1 MMNRTDYSLNQ
12 WLAWMEKNHPTE
24 IDLGLARVGQ
34 VFARM
39 QLDLSASKIV
49 SVAGTNGKGS
59 TTALLESIYL
69 AAGYTTLAYTSPHML
84 FYNERVRLDGVNA
97 ENEQLTRAFRAIDQ
111 AMGDV
116 ERISLSYFEIG
127 TLAALYLISVYK
139 PEVAILEVGL
149 GGRLDAV
156 NVVDADVAVITTLAI
171 DHVDWLG
178 DDIEQI
184 GREKAGIARRGRPL
198 VCGELAPP
206 NSIAIES
213 KKQGFLLY
221 QVNQKYS
228 YDVPARDAKWHW
240 NGLDIKGNALEY
252 NDLALPSLPVQNA
265 ATALQVVALLG
276 LPCDFAAID
285 NGLANAAALGRLQS
299 VQYKSLPL
307 VLDVAHNPQ
316 SAQYLAESLAAQ
328 NLTGKVHMVLGVLG
342 DKDCEGV
349 IKALAPVVAHW
360 HFVALDVYR
369 GQSAEQLGRWLE
381 NGVANQSCH
390 YYDNMISA
398 LDAVEREC
406 SSAQQVVVAGSF
418 VTVSQV
424 LALL

>member
-206 NSIAIES
+206 SSIAIES

-285 NGLANAAALGRLQS
+285 NGLANAAALGRLQN

-381 NGVANQSCH
+381 NGMANQSCH

>member
-206 NSIAIES
+206 SSIAIES

-381 NGVANQSCH
+381 NGMANQSCH